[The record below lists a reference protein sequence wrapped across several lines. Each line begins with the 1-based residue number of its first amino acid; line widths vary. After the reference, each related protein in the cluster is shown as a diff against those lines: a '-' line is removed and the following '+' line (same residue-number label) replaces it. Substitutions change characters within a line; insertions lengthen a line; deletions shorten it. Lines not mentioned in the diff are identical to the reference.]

1 MIKSRGLRLSKNQI
15 LAFPFLALMYA
26 TIVLYLL
33 GSVGG
38 VDLAVYE
45 ANSNL
50 AFQEWSIY
58 YYKEF
63 FSWGMIKL
71 AYGVSEKLGL
81 SQPTLVINLFLFAIY
96 SLFTRGMNLKAKLI
110 PLILISPIAVLL
122 SLNVLRQ
129 YISVLLLCLATLN
142 LLNKNNLSA
151 CFLLFLSFFSHQS
164 VILLIFCIFASR
176 FLSVGSVAFLVLSMQ
191 FFIFILNSYGLGF
204 YSGEGYVETGEV
216 SSAFKVLFYFCYLVV
231 LFLALN
237 SLGFSVGDQLLFNKL
252 IKVLLWF
259 SVLMIVFPWPSWIAN
274 RYLISVGFIYLFLIF
289 SRVVVSNKDFLI
301 LFLVSIL
308 NLLGVYFH
316 GGARSMVV
324 LG

>member
-1 MIKSRGLRLSKNQI
+1 
-15 LAFPFLALMYA
+15 MYV
-26 TIVLYLL
+26 TIVWYLL

-50 AFQEWSIY
+50 ALQEWSYY

-63 FSWGMIKL
+63 FSWGIIKL
-71 AYGVSEKLGL
+71 AYRVSGYFGL
-81 SQPTLVINLFLFAIY
+81 SQPALVINLFLLVIY
-96 SLFTRGMNLKAKLI
+96 FLFTRGMNLRVKLI
-110 PLILISPIAVLL
+110 PLILLSPIAILL

-129 YISVLLLCLATLN
+129 YISILLLCLATLS
-142 LLNKNNLSA
+142 LLDKRYIAA
-151 CFLLFLSFFSHQS
+151 CLLIFLSFFSHQS
-164 VILLIFCIFASR
+164 VILLIFCIFAIR
-176 FLSVGSVAFLVLSMQ
+176 FLSFRSVALLVLSMQ
-191 FFIFILNSYGLGF
+191 LFIFVLNSYGFSF
-204 YSGEGYVETGEV
+204 YSGEGYVEVGDV
-216 SSAFKVLFYFCYLVV
+216 STASKVLFYFAYLVV

-237 SLGFSVGDQLLFNKL
+237 SLGVGVGDELYFIKV

-259 SVLMIVFPWPSWIAN
+259 AILMIAFPWPSWIAN

-289 SRVVVSNKDFLI
+289 SRVVVSEKVFLI
-301 LFLVSIL
+301 LLLVLIF

-324 LG
+324 LS